1 VRLKS
6 TDYTLLGRKYE
17 RDKNEIRSKRRKEP
31 TGDLQG
37 NIRYCLKFI
46 FHNR

>member
-6 TDYTLLGRKYE
+6 TDYTIGRKNE
-17 RDKNEIRSKRRKEP
+17 RDMNEIRRKRRKEP

-37 NIRYCLKFI
+37 NIRYCF
-46 FHNR
+46 